1 MLTIFRIRRAIS
13 YHAHVLNAPLM
24 PVALPCSGIGTTTSH
39 SNKEN
44 CMKSLATQISIAV
57 CATLTAGAVQAQT
70 TLKPDGNWRGSL
82 GMGLSVTDGN
92 SKSTSFNLNGET
104 IRLTER
110 DKARIYGTAL
120 YGKNNGTEST
130 NLQRFGGRYDYNL
143 TPVIFGFGGL
153 DFERDKINNLE
164 LRIAPSAGVGA
175 HVIKS
180 ATTTFDVFG
189 GVSYVM
195 DKFFNRTFVD
205 GSNRTSY
212 NRPELLLGES
222 STHKLTETTSFRQ
235 SLTIYPNLSNRGE
248 YRAVFDA
255 GLSVA
260 MSSTMSLTV
269 GVIDRY
275 NSDPGT
281 KPGVVP
287 TTEFK
292 KNDVLFV
299 TGVAVKFD

>member
-1 MLTIFRIRRAIS
+1 MKKLASHLSMTAC
-13 YHAHVLNAPLM
+13 AAA
-24 PVALPCSGIGTTTSH
+24 VAL
-39 SNKEN
+39 
-44 CMKSLATQISIAV
+44 A
-57 CATLTAGAVQAQT
+57 AGVAQAQT
-70 TLKPDGNWRGSL
+70 TLKPDGNWRGTI

-92 SKSTSFNLNGET
+92 SKSTAFNLNGET
-104 IRLTER
+104 IRLTAK
-110 DKARIYGTAL
+110 DKARLYGTAL
-120 YGKNNGTEST
+120 YGKSNGVEST
-130 NLQRFGGRYDYNL
+130 NLQRFGGRYDYDL

-153 DFERDKINNLE
+153 DFERDKLNNLQ
-164 LRIAPSAGVGA
+164 LRAAPSVGMGA

-180 ATTTFDVFG
+180 ASTTFDVFG

-195 DKFFNRTFVD
+195 DKYFNPTLVD
-205 GSNRTSY
+205 GSTRTNY

-222 STHKLTETTSFRQ
+222 STHKLTDTASFRQ

-255 GLSVA
+255 GLAVA
-260 MSSTMSLTV
+260 MSSTMSLTL
-269 GVIDRY
+269 GLINRY

-287 TTEFK
+287 ATEFK
-292 KNDVLFV
+292 KNDLLFV